1 MKQIFSQLFY
11 ELEKH
16 NDAVLVSVIDDNGSA
31 PRGAGSQMLIT
42 DFGRRCG
49 TIGGGAVEKRS
60 EEMAM
65 ALIEKGESLVHT
77 FRLHENK
84 TEDIGMVCG
93 GNVTV
98 LFQFIAK
105 DDPAWQVAASTV
117 LSLYEKKTAGHLILR
132 EDGSAPTV
140 CDDAGRVLCGDA
152 VDSALLAKGCK
163 RENGLFSLPV
173 SVGNRAILFGAGHIA
188 QSLCPILAGVDF
200 RVTVFDSREEY
211 ATKELFPTAETV
223 LCGDYEKVSD
233 YLTIDENDYLVIMT
247 SGHSFDFAVERQV
260 LMGDF
265 AYVGVI
271 GSRSKTA
278 SVNKRLHE
286 AGVSEEKT
294 ALVHTP
300 IGTAIRAV
308 TPAEIAVSIA
318 GEMILERAIAR
329 EGAAKLSHACPMK

>member
-31 PRGAGSQMLIT
+31 PRGAGSQMLVT
-42 DFGRRCG
+42 DRGRRCG
-49 TIGGGAVEKRS
+49 TVGGGAVEKRS

-65 ALIEKGESLVHT
+65 ELIKKRESLVHT
-77 FRLHENK
+77 FRLHTNQ

-98 LFQFIAK
+98 HFQFIAR
-105 DDPAWQVAASTV
+105 DDPAWQVAAACV
-117 LSLYEKKTAGHLILR
+117 LALYEKKEAGHLILR
-132 EDGSAPTV
+132 EDGAAPTV
-140 CDDAGRVLCGDA
+140 CDAAGAVLCGSA

-163 RENGLFSLPV
+163 RENGLFSMPV

-188 QSLCPILAGVDF
+188 QSLCPILASVDF
-200 RVTVFDSREEY
+200 RVTVFDSREEF
-211 ATKELFPTAETV
+211 AKKELFPTAETV
-223 LCGDYEKVSD
+223 LCGDYERLSD

-278 SVNKRLHE
+278 SVNKKLHE

>member
-31 PRGAGSQMLIT
+31 PRGAGSQMLVT
-42 DFGRRCG
+42 DRGRRCG
-49 TIGGGAVEKRS
+49 TVGGGAVEKRS

-65 ALIEKGESLVHT
+65 ELIEKRESLVHT
-77 FRLHENK
+77 FRLHTNG

-93 GNVTV
+93 GDVTV
-98 LFQFIAK
+98 HFQFIAK
-105 DDPAWQVAASTV
+105 DDPAWHAAAAAI
-117 LSLYEKKTAGHLILR
+117 LSLYEKKECGHLVLF

-140 CDDAGRVLCGDA
+140 CDSHGTPLCGSA
-152 VDSALLAKGCK
+152 VESAMLAKGCK
-163 RENGLFSLPV
+163 RMNGLFSMPV

-188 QSLCPILAGVDF
+188 QSLCPILASVDF
-200 RVTVFDSREEY
+200 RVTVFDSREEF
-211 ATKELFPTAETV
+211 AKKELFPTAETII
-223 LCGDYEKVSD
+223 CGDYEKVSD

-265 AYVGVI
+265 ANVGVI

>member
-1 MKQIFSQLFY
+1 MDRIFAKLLY
-11 ELEKH
+11 EMEKKL
-16 NDAVLVSVIDDNGSA
+16 DTVLVTIIADRGSA
-31 PRGAGSQMLIT
+31 PRGAGSQMLVGEQ
-42 DFGRRCG
+42 GRLLG
-49 TIGGGAVEKRS
+49 SIGGGAVEARAEK
-60 EEMAM
+60 M
-65 ALIEKGESLVHT
+65 ALDLIDKKISCCHL
-77 FRLHENK
+77 FQLHEQA

-105 DDPAWQVAASTV
+105 NDPVWKVAASTV

-132 EDGSAPTV
+132 EDGAAPTV
-140 CDDAGRVLCGDA
+140 YDAAGAVLCGEA

-163 RENGLFSLPV
+163 RENGLFSMPV

-188 QSLCPILAGVDF
+188 QSLCPILASVDF

-211 ATKELFPTAETV
+211 ATKELFPTAEAV
-223 LCGDYEKVSD
+223 LCGDYERVSD

-318 GEMILERAIAR
+318 GEMIMERAVAR

>member
-1 MKQIFSQLFY
+1 MKQIFAQLFY

-16 NDAVLVSVIDDNGSA
+16 NDAVLVSLIDDNGSA

-42 DFGRRCG
+42 DRGRRCG

-60 EEMAM
+60 EEL
-65 ALIEKGESLVHT
+65 ALSLIAKKQSLVHT
-77 FRLHENK
+77 FRLHTNQ

-93 GNVTV
+93 GDVTV
-98 LFQFIAK
+98 HFQFIAK
-105 DDPAWQVAASTV
+105 DDPAWHKAAACV
-117 LSLYEKKTAGHLILR
+117 LALYEKKEAGHLVLR

-140 CDDAGRVLCGDA
+140 CDAQGASLCGAA
-152 VDSALLAKGCK
+152 VEGKFLAKGCL
-163 RENGLFSLPV
+163 RTDGLFTMPV
-173 SVGNRAILFGAGHIA
+173 AIGNRAILFGAGHIA
-188 QSLCPILAGVDF
+188 QSLCPILESVDF
-200 RVTVFDSREEY
+200 RVTVFDSRAEF
-211 ATKELFPTAETV
+211 ARKELFPTAEAV
-223 LCGDYEKVSD
+223 ICGDYERVSD

-278 SVNKRLHE
+278 SVNARLWA

-294 ALVHTP
+294 SLVHTP

-308 TPAEIAVSIA
+308 TPQEIAVSIA

-329 EGAAKLSHACPMK
+329 EGAAKQSHSCPMK